1 MLVGQK
7 LGPFMIERELG
18 SGAMGSVYL
27 ATYKETGQPVALK
40 IISLALSANETAV
53 LRFEREA
60 NILKQLKHPNIV
72 RLHSHGRY
80 KGTPFFVMEYVKGE
94 SLDHSLGRR
103 GRFSWEDVVHLGRQV
118 AQALQHAHDKGIIH
132 RDLKPSNLMMLEGG
146 TCKLTDFG
154 IAKDID
160 VTALTGANCTVGTAA
175 YMSPE
180 QCRGE
185 TVITGKSDL
194 YSLGV
199 VFFELLT
206 GRKPFQAESPV
217 EMFMKHVNEPPPRP
231 SRLVTDIPIWLDTLV
246 LQMLEKKPE
255 HRPMNAEMVVKA
267 LDEVIEKAGKGHSA
281 AVDAVTAR
289 AVDRRVQTSL
299 PDDTD
304 REAARTLR
312 SAMGK
317 KKFKKKATG
326 TPFFRKVW
334 FAVIAA
340 PFLLAVFGLLFWLL
354 IRPPSAD
361 DLYAKAERK
370 MQDPATYAEAL
381 ADQYGKDGPIRKFLY
396 YHPDHPKAE
405 QIRAWEETAEVHLL
419 KYRIQRMATATGPLR
434 PRPQNGFERNAVKAL
449 PFDEFGDIL
458 KAAFYWT
465 EALNSVDDAD
475 SRAKFQRSLA
485 LGRRL
490 ELEKEWRKQA
500 ATIPPELKQEK
511 EQWDYYRVQLVKR
524 KLAEVDKLND
534 EKKFEEANQLLARM
548 NELYKDESN
557 PQVKELLKSGGKPE
571 PPKTGEKKDDG
582 AGSKEKS

>member
-1 MLVGQK
+1 MLTGQK
-7 LGPFMIERELG
+7 MGPFTIEGEIG
-18 SGAMGSVYL
+18 AGAMGSVYR
-27 ATYKETGQPVALK
+27 AVYSKTGQVFALK
-40 IISLALSANETAV
+40 MISPALVANETAV

-94 SLDHSLGRR
+94 SLDHVLARR
-103 GRFSWEDVVHLGRQV
+103 GRFTWEEVVHLGRQV
-118 AQALQHAHDKGIIH
+118 ALALQHAHDKGIIH
-132 RDLKPSNLMMLEGG
+132 RDLKPSNLMMLEDG

-154 IAKDID
+154 IAKDVD

-185 TVITGKSDL
+185 NVITGKSDL

-217 EMFMKHVNEPPPRP
+217 DMFMKHVNEPPPRP
-231 SRLVTDIPIWLDTLV
+231 SRLITDIPIWLDTLV

-255 HRPMNAEMVVKA
+255 HRPMNAEMVAKA
-267 LDEVIEKAGKGHSA
+267 LDEVVEKASKGHSA

-289 AVDRRVQTSL
+289 VIDRRVQTSL

-312 SAMGK
+312 SALGK
-317 KKFKKKATG
+317 KKRAKKGSKAVLYRLIG
-326 TPFFRKVW
+326 ML
-334 FAVIAA
+334 IGIL
-340 PFLLAVFGLLFWLL
+340 FLLASAALVFWLA

-370 MQDPATYAEAL
+370 MQDPSTYGEAL
-381 ADQYGKDGPIRKFLY
+381 ADQYGKDGPIRKFLA
-396 YHPDHPKAE
+396 YHPNHPKAE
-405 QIRAWEETAEVHLL
+405 QVRKWEEMAETHLIM
-419 KYRIQRMATATGPLR
+419 YRLNRMATAKGPLA
-434 PRPQNGFERNAVKAL
+434 PKPQNGFERNAVKAL

-458 KAAFYWT
+458 KAGKYWA
-465 EALNSVDDAD
+465 EAAKAVDEEDGK
-475 SRAKFQRSLA
+475 AKFQKNLA
-485 LGRRL
+485 LARYR
-490 ELEKEWRKQA
+490 ELNEQWKQEEL
-500 ATIPPELKQEK
+500 TIPPEIRDPEQKMNFYRERFLLKKLDEVK
-511 EQWDYYRVQLVKR
+511 KLKSEQ
-524 KLAEVDKLND
+524 
-534 EKKFEEANQLLARM
+534 KFEEANQLLKRM
-548 NELYKDESN
+548 QDLYADESN
-557 PQVKELLKSGGKPE
+557 PRVKELIKGESKSDPAKP
-571 PPKTGEKKDDG
+571 GEKKNDD
-582 AGSKEKS
+582 AGSKEKP